1 MQWVSNGDPSGED
14 SYVVKTLVRSWGD
27 SCSLLSYLTLCMSL
41 DGSMLP
47 FPSIKEKK
55 AFIFFPHF
63 FFFFLEYLEGKGLYK
78 AKHNRA
84 PG

>member
-1 MQWVSNGDPSGED
+1 MVNFLSTLMQWVSNGDPSRED

-27 SCSLLSYLTLCMSL
+27 AYSLLSYLTLCMSL

-55 AFIFFPHF
+55 AFF
-63 FFFFLEYLEGKGLYK
+63 FFFFPPLFLFSL
-78 AKHNRA
+78 NI
-84 PG
+84 